1 MRGIRIVDLET
12 GEEKLFPQ
20 AKYAAEY
27 LKISDRNLSYQL
39 RDKRSGKPYKN
50 RYVIEYATVSK
61 PDEPDLK
68 DIIKSIDRYD
78 MTQKIGIWKASQSK
92 QFPNVL
98 VTETVLPFY
107 NKHYFYL
114 INQATK
120 AFFGNKEYLIWYDD
134 VKPLQQN
141 WERQFCK
148 MQIFF
153 KFNSN
158 ASFQSKIDRRKIFL
172 FKLQELIK
180 GLNELKKEDELDEI
194 YRRTIEDGIA

>member
-12 GEEKLFPQ
+12 GEEKLFTMI
-20 AKYAAEY
+20 KYAAEY
-27 LKISDRNLSYQL
+27 LKTSHRNLNYHL
-39 RDKRSGKPYKN
+39 REKESGKPYKN

-120 AFFGNKEYLIWYDD
+120 TFFGNKEYLIWYDD
-134 VKPLQQN
+134 EKPLKQN
-141 WERQFCK
+141 WERKFCK
-148 MQIFF
+148 MQILF
-153 KFNSN
+153 KFNSV
-158 ASFQSKIDRRKIFL
+158 ASFKDKIDRRKIFL
-172 FKLQELIK
+172 DKMEELIK
-180 GLNELKKEDELDEI
+180 GLNELKKEDEIDDL
-194 YRRTIEDGIA
+194 YRRTIEDGTA

>member
-27 LKISDRNLSYQL
+27 LKISDRNLNYQL
-39 RDKRSGKPYKN
+39 RGKESGKPYKN

-78 MTQKIGIWKASQSK
+78 MTQKVGIWKASQSK

-120 AFFGNKEYLIWYDD
+120 TFFGNKEYLIWYDD
-134 VKPLQQN
+134 AKPEINHNPN
-141 WERQFCK
+141 WERKFCK
-148 MQIFF
+148 MQILF
-153 KFNSN
+153 KFNTT

-172 FKLQELIK
+172 FKMEELIK
-180 GLNELKKEDELDEI
+180 GLNELKKEDEIDEI
-194 YRRTIEDGIA
+194 YRRTIED